1 MYIMSSFDLS
11 DFIKSKR
18 ETLSPSSLKTYT
30 SILKNLY
37 KRCYGAGEIDP
48 EKFSDTEKVLEHL
61 KDLEPSKRK
70 TILSALVIITDKKP
84 YRDIMM
90 EDIAKYN
97 SIMDT
102 HDKSDKEK
110 ESWLNQDDITSVLNK
125 LKEEATFLYKKK
137 ALTMTD
143 LQQIQNY
150 IIICVLGGT
159 YIAPRRSTDYCLL
172 KIRNF
177 NKDEDNYFEKNQMVF
192 NKYKTA
198 KTYKQQIIVVPSELK
213 SILNKWIKVNPTD
226 YLLFDVNG
234 SQLTNVKMTQRLNK
248 IFGKKSSVNSLRHSY
263 LTSKFGSQIEIQKE
277 MDDVSKQMGTSSST
291 VQDIYL
297 KK

>member
-1 MYIMSSFDLS
+1 MSSFDLS
-11 DFIKSKR
+11 DYIKEKR
-18 ETLSPSSLKTYT
+18 PSLSASSLKTYT

-37 KRCYGAGEIDP
+37 KRCYGAEEIDP
-48 EKFSDTEKVLEHL
+48 EKFSDSEKVMEHL
-61 KDLEPSKRK
+61 KDLEPPKRK

-84 YRDIMM
+84 YRDAMM
-90 EDIAKYN
+90 SDIAKYN

-110 ESWLNQDDITSVLNK
+110 ESWLNQDDIASVLNK

-137 ALTMTD
+137 TLTMAD

-177 NKDEDNYFEKNQMVF
+177 NKEEDNYFEKNQMVF

-198 KTYKQQIIVVPSELK
+198 KTYKQQTLVVPPELK

-226 YLLFDVNG
+226 YLLFDTNG

-248 IFGKKSSVNSLRHSY
+248 IFGKKSSINSLRHSY
-263 LTSKFGSQIEIQKE
+263 LTNKFGSQIEIQKE
-277 MDDVSKQMGTSSST
+277 MDKAGEDMGTSAST
-291 VQDIYL
+291 IQHIYL

>member
-1 MYIMSSFDLS
+1 MTEFNLS
-11 DFIKSKR
+11 DYIKEKR
-18 ETLSPSSLKTYT
+18 ATLSASSLKTYT

-37 KRCYGAGEIDP
+37 KRCFGAGEIDP
-48 EKFSDTEKVLEHL
+48 EKFSECDKVLEQM

-70 TILSALVIITDKKP
+70 SILSALVVITDKKP
-84 YRDIMM
+84 YRDAML

-97 SIMDT
+97 TLMDT

-110 ESWLNQDDITSVLNK
+110 ESWLNEDDISSVLNR

-137 ALTMTD
+137 SLNMND

-150 IIICVLGGT
+150 IIICLLGGV
-159 YIAPRRSTDYCLL
+159 YIPPRRSTDYCLM
-172 KIRNF
+172 KIRNY
-177 NKDEDNYFEKNQMVF
+177 NKEEDNYFEKNQMIF

-198 KTYKQQIIVVPSELK
+198 KTYKQQTLTVPPELK

-226 YLLFDVNG
+226 FLLFDNNNAP
-234 SQLTNVKMTQRLNK
+234 LTNVKMTQRLNK

-263 LTSKFGSQIEIQKE
+263 LTTKFGSQIEIQKE
-277 MDDVSKQMGTSSST
+277 MNDTAKSMGTSSST
-291 VQDIYL
+291 IQDIYL
-297 KK
+297 KN

>member
-1 MYIMSSFDLS
+1 MTFDLS
-11 DFIKSKR
+11 EYIKEKR
-18 ETLSPSSLKTYT
+18 PSLSVSSLKTYT

-37 KRCYGAGEIDP
+37 KRCFGIGEINP
-48 EKFSDTEKVLEHL
+48 ENFSECEKVLEQM

-70 TILSALVIITDKKP
+70 SILSALVVITDKKP
-84 YRDIMM
+84 YRDAML

-97 SIMDT
+97 TLMDT

-110 ESWLNQDDITSVLNK
+110 ESWLNEDDISSVLNR

-137 ALTMTD
+137 TLNMND

-150 IIICVLGGT
+150 IIICLLGGV
-159 YIAPRRSTDYCLL
+159 YVPPRRSTDYCLM

-177 NKDEDNYFEKNQMVF
+177 NKEEDNYFEKNQMVF

-198 KTYKQQIIVVPSELK
+198 KTYKQQTLVVPPELK

-226 YLLFDVNG
+226 FMLFDNNN
-234 SQLTNVKMTQRLNK
+234 SPLTNVKMTQRLNK

-263 LTSKFGSQIEIQKE
+263 LTTKFGSQLEIQKE
-277 MDDVSKQMGTSSST
+277 MDAVSKDMGTSSST
-291 VQDIYL
+291 IQNIYL
-297 KK
+297 KN